1 MQTNTQGQEV
11 TLSAFAEYNQEQQV
25 KRSNSHRDNDRSD
38 SQSQNIKSSRTKD
51 TEYFDHSKTHNRRR
65 AKQFNSITRN
75 NQTNPGYR
83 CDISLIPRD
92 THYRP
97 PLPALPSELPMTFSA
112 RIESDGKYA
121 TLDTQGRYRLRKL
134 LDLGDS
140 EHTQAINPP
149 LRMMQPYAGPMQQYA
164 SDAEGN
170 TLRSLPTGMHFPL
183 QDGDEVLLSCLNGDP
198 DRPMIVGSHYDAAHH
213 SPVTNVNPSE
223 NRLRTK
229 ADNELIMDDKVDH
242 EIIKLRT
249 YEGYNILQFDAKKAE
264 HMLRLA
270 SEQGAMHRYAKQT
283 YHHKSGDT
291 HEERVGNDRI
301 QVVENKSFTQTKNK
315 DIHHQTPTDLL
326 QNAGTNI
333 IHEAN
338 DNIEITAKENQVIV
352 VEDENMEI
360 TVEGPGGMRVHI
372 KNDALHIQ
380 SAKETRIE
388 GNGGGDITLHQSG
401 GGVCVTA
408 GGNIKLFGNDI
419 QIEGDNGVSLNGTVR
434 YTIGS
439 GVVPAPIVDP
449 ALQVQVFALIKAA
462 IMGKPFVKI
471 CEEMSSP
478 AITAYD
484 LN

>member
-1 MQTNTQGQEV
+1 
-11 TLSAFAEYNQEQQV
+11 
-25 KRSNSHRDNDRSD
+25 
-38 SQSQNIKSSRTKD
+38 
-51 TEYFDHSKTHNRRR
+51 
-65 AKQFNSITRN
+65 
-75 NQTNPGYR
+75 
-83 CDISLIPRD
+83 
-92 THYRP
+92 
-97 PLPALPSELPMTFSA
+97 
-112 RIESDGKYA
+112 
-121 TLDTQGRYRLRKL
+121 
-134 LDLGDS
+134 
-140 EHTQAINPP
+140 
-149 LRMMQPYAGPMQQYA
+149 
-164 SDAEGN
+164 
-170 TLRSLPTGMHFPL
+170 MHFPL
-183 QDGDEVLLSCLNGDP
+183 QEGDEVLLSCLNGDP

-283 YHHKSGDT
+283 HHHKSGDT

-301 QVVENKSFTQTKNK
+301 QVVENKSVTQTKNK

-326 QNAGTNI
+326 QNAGTTI
-333 IHEAN
+333 KHTAQ
-338 DNIEITAKENQVIV
+338 DNIEITANENQIIV

-360 TVEGPGGMRVHI
+360 TVEGPGGFRIHI

-439 GVVPAPIVDP
+439 GGVPAPPIDP
-449 ALQVQVFALIKAA
+449 ALMAQSFALIKAA

-471 CEEMSSP
+471 CEKMSQ
-478 AITAYD
+478 AITIYD
-484 LN
+484 LNWSQPRVPVREPVKAMFQAKNVNGGEQAEINVYEWDPDGSKELIKTLSLELEPDIQEYSIEFTREEDDTDSDLKKDRAANDHSPLSYRFEVVVDGQRSKVLSGILNLTSDMTFDLVDKHDRKLEGLFSVEVIQADGESLVGETSTSSITFLEVLLGPIELHTKPVTKDKKQ